1 MQTTKK
7 EQARIT
13 KTISRTRAYW
23 QSRLG
28 AAFRTALACT
38 IIGFVTLFSPVVL
51 QKEVAFP
58 ALSYV
63 TVILVVTEAT
73 LGDTLQSCW
82 HALLA
87 TCQGAV
93 PAFLILW
100 LLGPARHSIT
110 ASVLAVTF
118 TSFAVMLPESTHLIC
133 KRIALA
139 QIVILY
145 SVTSVKGV
153 HTKVFMHPVHVVA
166 STGVGAFAALLAL
179 VFPYPRL
186 ASYEVR
192 KNCLVFKENFSRRL
206 NLFVNAFCAENKTS
220 ALASISQAKSLGRTG
235 TTLIQNIKIKQKS
248 MQWEKPLNRLTKQY
262 DMNPTDRFQAL
273 EIPLKGIE
281 IALTSSTSF
290 PVRVGDQELKSLL
303 FTLKEQTNL
312 HLNQAS
318 HASPSCTSAVPETNR
333 KEVLPKLFL
342 QPPHTINFLTRNDL
356 PSFFFLFCMKLLHDE
371 SMISQSADS
380 TNKPGTNIQES
391 MQKQYQ
397 CTKKL
402 FMISNLVRRISTK
415 RLIYAAK
422 CSGSLG
428 LAVLFGMIFNE
439 ENGFWAGLTVGVG
452 MAGGREATY
461 KIANNKAQ
469 GTVLGT
475 IYGLLACFVFTR
487 HLVFRFLSL
496 IPWIMFASFLRRSRM
511 YDQAGAV
518 SAVIAALIM
527 LGRKN
532 YGPPSEFAIV
542 RITEAFIGLSCS
554 IMLEIL
560 LQPTRASTMARGG
573 ISKSLKL
580 LYEFVESIDFCIDS
594 GNKSKMFLKELNE
607 KENKLRVSI
616 NELCN
621 FIAEAGVEPNFWFIP
636 FHGVCYGKLLGS
648 LSKMVDVMHFATQ
661 AIGLLVQ
668 EAHKFGATWVILQ
681 QLIGE
686 DLQLFRKLVNSSVQC
701 IEKVTSVAS
710 LEKLEKELESKNISC
725 DVESGQSVANGS
737 EFNVLISENEEA
749 LEKVLSSFVKHT
761 RELVD
766 ESHGFEG
773 DDPDKIKSQL
783 VLCLSALGFW
793 IDCLMKETRE
803 IEKSVQELVQWDNP
817 TSHINM
823 SEIYFK
829 INALHTHNKEQ
840 HTVLD

>member
-1 MQTTKK
+1 MQTTKN

-13 KTISRTRAYW
+13 KTVSRTRAYW

-73 LGDTLQSCW
+73 LGYTVQGCW
-82 HALLA
+82 HALFA

-100 LLGPARHSIT
+100 LVGPARHSIT

-153 HTKVFMHPVHVVA
+153 HTKVFMHPVHVAA
-166 STGVGAFAALLAL
+166 STGVGTFAALLAL

-220 ALASISQAKSLGRTG
+220 ALASLSQAKSLGRTG
-235 TTLIQNIKIKQKS
+235 TTVIQNIKIKEKS
-248 MQWEKPLNRLTKQY
+248 MQWEKPLNKLTKQY

-281 IALTSSTSF
+281 LALISSTSF
-290 PVRVGDQELKSLL
+290 PIRVVDQELKSLL

-318 HASPSCTSAVPETNR
+318 QASPSCTSTVPETSG

-380 TNKPGTNIQES
+380 TNKPETNTQES

-402 FMISNLVRRISTK
+402 FMISNLFSRISTK

-422 CSGSLG
+422 CSASLG
-428 LAVLFGMIFNE
+428 LAVLFGMIFNK

-475 IYGLLACFVFTR
+475 IYGLLACYVFTG

-580 LYEFVESIDFCIDS
+580 LYQFVESIDFCIDS

-607 KENKLRVSI
+607 KENKLRDSI
-616 NELCN
+616 NELRN

-661 AIGLLVQ
+661 AIGLIVQ
-668 EAHKFGATWVILQ
+668 ESHKFGATWVI
-681 QLIGE
+681 GE
-686 DLQLFRKLVNSSVQC
+686 DLDLFKKVVNSSVQC
-701 IEKVTSVAS
+701 FEKVTSLES

-725 DVESGQSVANGS
+725 DVESGKSAAIGS

-766 ESHGFEG
+766 EAHSFEG
-773 DDPDKIKSQL
+773 DDRDKIKSQM

-803 IEKSVQELVQWDNP
+803 MEKSVQELVQWDNP

-840 HTVLD
+840 NTVFD